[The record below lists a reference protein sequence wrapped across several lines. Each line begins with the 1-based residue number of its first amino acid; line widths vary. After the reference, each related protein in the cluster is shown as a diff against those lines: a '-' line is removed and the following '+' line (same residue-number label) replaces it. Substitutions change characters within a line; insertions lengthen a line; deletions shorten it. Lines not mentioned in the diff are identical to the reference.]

1 MVDNN
6 NDEYQFADLDVIN
19 NEPMGDDDNN
29 TVSAKDSSPYSQQN
43 EGKPNILRNA
53 LIAVVLIIAAMLI
66 YKFMGSFFT
75 KKNPVEASVPDVM
88 PIVKQP
94 AVVVQQQPVAAPI
107 QASPQPSADYTEI
120 NQKISSLD
128 LNQQTLRSDMN
139 TMNNQLG
146 GINSNIN
153 NLNAKI
159 ADLSQLV
166 ATLSSKLEEQ
176 SNQITR
182 LLVVRTAPA
191 KISHSVKRVIVPQ
204 VNYYIQAAIPG
215 RAWLIASN
223 GSTLTVRE
231 GTNIMGYGRVKLID
245 PNQGRVLTSSGR
257 VIRFSQQD
265 S

>member
-19 NEPMGDDDNN
+19 NELTEDVDN
-29 TVSAKDSSPYSQQN
+29 TVSAKDSSPFGEQN

-53 LIAVVLIIAAMLI
+53 LIAVVLVIAAMLI

-75 KKNPVEASVPDVM
+75 KKTPVTASAPDIM

-94 AVVVQQQPVAAPI
+94 PVVVEQPPVAAPV
-107 QASPQPSADYTEI
+107 QAPSQPSPDYAEL

-139 TMNNQLG
+139 GMNNQLG

-166 ATLSSKLEEQ
+166 ATLSSKVEEQ
-176 SNQITR
+176 SNQIAH
-182 LLVVRTAPA
+182 LLVVRTAPP
-191 KISHSVKRVIVPQ
+191 KISHVVKRVTVPQ
-204 VNYYIQAAIPG
+204 LSYYIQAAIPG

-231 GTNIMGYGRVKLID
+231 GTNIVGYGRVKLID